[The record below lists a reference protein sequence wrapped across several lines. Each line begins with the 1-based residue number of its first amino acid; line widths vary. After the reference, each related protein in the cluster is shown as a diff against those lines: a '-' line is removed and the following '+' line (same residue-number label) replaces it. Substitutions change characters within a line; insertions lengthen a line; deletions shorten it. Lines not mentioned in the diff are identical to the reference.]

1 LSRLFVEVVRVSDK
15 EDLLSRAKE
24 LARPTASSV
33 PVPKAVITVTPGK
46 AETYAASSLLGKLV
60 YVVGEG
66 LKGAYI
72 THKVTRGYE
81 GARYWVITYGLVT
94 VIGIARGTRQE
105 VVLYANGQP
114 TNYVLTYPPNAFTG
128 FYVATKAVG
137 TVTVREADI
146 KNLEEVTEGR
156 STVLILDPH
165 GLMGNQL
172 APLEAVNKIAQLQGD
187 LDRLART
194 AYEYEQAVLEYK
206 GMVNE
211 LNARVSKY
219 QELYSELTQRVAK
232 YAQELLDLQ
241 VSLDTLRNEI
251 KQLNRESD
259 NFDALIAQINDKMA
273 SIVEEVK
280 TVAKTMGELPQA
292 PAPTGTEKEGGG
304 GEAEGGKRTA
314 EKS

>member
-1 LSRLFVEVVRVSDK
+1 MS
-15 EDLLSRAKE
+15 EDLLERAKE
-24 LARPTASSV
+24 LAKSTVAELKV
-33 PVPKAVITVTPGK
+33 PRAVITVTPGK
-46 AETYAASSLLGKLV
+46 AETFSASSLLGKLI
-60 YVVGEG
+60 YVIGEG

-94 VIGIARGTRQE
+94 VIGTLKGGEE

-114 TNYVLTYPPNAFTG
+114 TNYVLQYPPNAFTG

-137 TVTVREADI
+137 TITVREADI
-146 KNLEEVTEGR
+146 KNLEEVTEGK

-165 GLMGNQL
+165 GLMGTQL
-172 APLEAVNKIAQLQGD
+172 APLEAVNKIAQLQAD

-206 GMVNE
+206 SMVTE
-211 LNARVSKY
+211 LNARVAKY
-219 QELYSELTQRVAK
+219 QELYQDLTQRVAK

-241 VSLDTLRNEI
+241 VSLDNIRNEI

-259 NFDALIAQINDKMA
+259 NYDKMLQEINDKMA
-273 SIVEEVK
+273 SLVATIKDLARIMSEV
-280 TVAKTMGELPQA
+280 PQ
-292 PAPTGTEKEGGG
+292 PPPVSTGKGTETEEKEGG
-304 GEAEGGKRTA
+304 EGGKSG
-314 EKS
+314 KSAKS

>member
-1 LSRLFVEVVRVSDK
+1 MS
-15 EDLLSRAKE
+15 EDLLQKAKE
-24 LARPTASSV
+24 LAKSTVAELKV
-33 PVPKAVITVTPGK
+33 PRAVITVTPGK
-46 AETYAASSLLGKLV
+46 AETYGASNLLGKLI

-94 VIGIARGTRQE
+94 IIGTLKGGAE

-114 TNYVLTYPPNAFTG
+114 TNYVLQYPPNAFTG
-128 FYVATKAVG
+128 FYIATKAVG
-137 TVTVREADI
+137 SITVREADI
-146 KNLEEVTEGR
+146 KNLEEVTEGK

-165 GLMGNQL
+165 GLMGTQL

-187 LDRLART
+187 LERLART
-194 AYEYEQAVLEYK
+194 AYEYEQSVLEYK
-206 GMVNE
+206 SMVNE

-219 QELYSELTQRVAK
+219 QELYQELTQRVAE

-241 VSLDTLRNEI
+241 VSLDNIRNEI

-259 NFDALIAQINDKMA
+259 NYDKMVQEITDKMA
-273 SIVEEVK
+273 SLVATIKDLARIMSEV
-280 TVAKTMGELPQA
+280 PQPPPM
-292 PAPTGTEKEGGG
+292 PAGKGTETEEKGG
-304 GEAEGGKRTA
+304 GEGGKPA
-314 EKS
+314 KSGKS

>member
-1 LSRLFVEVVRVSDK
+1 MS
-15 EDLLSRAKE
+15 EDLLERAKE
-24 LARPTASSV
+24 LAKSTVAQVKIPR
-33 PVPKAVITVTPGK
+33 AVITVTPGK
-46 AETYAASSLLGKLV
+46 AETFSASSLLGKLI

-94 VIGIARGTRQE
+94 IIGTLKGGAE

-114 TNYVLTYPPNAFTG
+114 TNYVLQYPPNAFTG
-128 FYVATKAVG
+128 FYIATKAVG
-137 TVTVREADI
+137 SITVREADI
-146 KNLEEVTEGR
+146 KNLEEVTEGK

-165 GLMGNQL
+165 GLMGTQL

-187 LDRLART
+187 LERLART
-194 AYEYEQAVLEYK
+194 AYEYEQSVLEYK
-206 GMVNE
+206 SMVNE

-219 QELYSELTQRVAK
+219 QELYQELTQRVAE

-241 VSLDTLRNEI
+241 VSLDNIRNEI

-259 NFDALIAQINDKMA
+259 NYDKMVQEITDKMA
-273 SIVEEVK
+273 SLVATIKDLARIMSEV
-280 TVAKTMGELPQA
+280 PQ
-292 PAPTGTEKEGGG
+292 PPPVSTGKGTETEEKEGG
-304 GEAEGGKRTA
+304 EGGKSG
-314 EKS
+314 KSAKS

>member
-1 LSRLFVEVVRVSDK
+1 MS
-15 EDLLSRAKE
+15 EDLLERAKE
-24 LARPTASSV
+24 LAKSTTAQLKI
-33 PVPKAVITVTPGK
+33 PRAVITVTPGK
-46 AETYAASSLLGKLV
+46 AETFSASSLLGKLI

-72 THKVTRGYE
+72 THKITRGYE

-94 VIGIARGTRQE
+94 IIGTLKGGEE

-114 TNYVLTYPPNAFTG
+114 TNYVLQYPPNAFQG

-146 KNLEEVTEGR
+146 KNLEEVTEGK

-165 GLMGNQL
+165 GLMGAQM
-172 APLEAVNKIAQLQGD
+172 APLDAVNKIAQLQAD

-211 LNARVSKY
+211 LNARVAKY
-219 QELYSELTQRVAK
+219 QELYNDLTQRVAK

-241 VSLDTLRNEI
+241 VSLDSIRNEI

-259 NFDALIAQINDKMA
+259 NYDKMVQEINDKMA
-273 SIVEEVK
+273 SLVATIKDLARIMSEV
-280 TVAKTMGELPQA
+280 PQPPPV
-292 PAPTGTEKEGGG
+292 PAGKGTETEEKEGG
-304 GEAEGGKRTA
+304 EGGKSG
-314 EKS
+314 KSAKS

>member
-1 LSRLFVEVVRVSDK
+1 MS
-15 EDLLSRAKE
+15 EDLLERARE
-24 LARPTASSV
+24 LAKSTVTELKIPR
-33 PVPKAVITVTPGK
+33 AVITVTPGK
-46 AETYAASSLLGKLV
+46 AETFSASSLLGKLI

-72 THKVTRGYE
+72 THKITRGYE

-94 VIGIARGTRQE
+94 VIGTLKGGEE

-114 TNYVLTYPPNAFTG
+114 TNYVLQYPPNVFQG

-137 TVTVREADI
+137 TITVREADI
-146 KNLEEVTEGR
+146 KNLEEVTEGK

-165 GLMGNQL
+165 GLMGTQL
-172 APLEAVNKIAQLQGD
+172 APLDAVNKIAQLQAD

-206 GMVNE
+206 GMVTE
-211 LNARVSKY
+211 LNARVAKY
-219 QELYSELTQRVAK
+219 QELYQDLTQRVAK

-241 VSLDTLRNEI
+241 VSLDSIRNEI

-259 NFDALIAQINDKMA
+259 NYDKMVQEITDKMA
-273 SIVEEVK
+273 SLVATIKDLASIMSEV
-280 TVAKTMGELPQA
+280 PQ
-292 PAPTGTEKEGGG
+292 PSPPVSTGKGTETEEKGG
-304 GEAEGGKRTA
+304 GEGGKSG
-314 EKS
+314 KSGKS